1 MADCQSAARD
11 RKLAK
16 LFLNG
21 LTRRDYEREVAERE
35 SRRERERVCV
45 GVAACKCYAIMRNK
59 SSEKRQ
65 ATLQGGMRF
74 KCQPFIKPAD
84 GQMANGKRKMT
95 LERAEGSQSRQS
107 RQSAR

>member
-1 MADCQSAARD
+1 MRE
-11 RKLAK
+11 KLK
-16 LFLNG
+16 RG
-21 LTRRDYEREVAERE
+21 RVG
-35 SRRERERVCV
+35 ERERVCV

-107 RQSAR
+107 RQSARQSTLDPLVPVVCVTMCKKSIR

>member
-1 MADCQSAARD
+1 MCA
-11 RKLAK
+11 
-16 LFLNG
+16 
-21 LTRRDYEREVAERE
+21 
-35 SRRERERVCV
+35 

-95 LERAEGSQSRQS
+95 LERAEGSRQS
-107 RQSAR
+107 GRQSALDPLMSVVCDTMCKKSIR

>member
-1 MADCQSAARD
+1 M
-11 RKLAK
+11 
-16 LFLNG
+16 
-21 LTRRDYEREVAERE
+21 
-35 SRRERERVCV
+35 
-45 GVAACKCYAIMRNK
+45 GVAAWKCYGIMRNK

-95 LERAEGSQSRQS
+95 LERAEGSRQS
-107 RQSAR
+107 RQSARQSTLDPLMSVVCDTICKSSIR

>member
-1 MADCQSAARD
+1 M
-11 RKLAK
+11 
-16 LFLNG
+16 
-21 LTRRDYEREVAERE
+21 
-35 SRRERERVCV
+35 
-45 GVAACKCYAIMRNK
+45 GVAAWKCYGIMRNK

-95 LERAEGSQSRQS
+95 LERAEGSRQS
-107 RQSAR
+107 RQSGRQSTLDPLMSVVCDTM